1 MFGKWHLGLNCQDRN
16 DYCHH
21 PLNMGFDKFYGLPLT
36 NLRDCGPR
44 KDESTVTEGLQRFY
58 GFPFFVGFVGF
69 VLALA
74 LAGFLSKKSAF
85 ILVIIA
91 VLSHLVAPTVERLIF
106 SQLVCVLM
114 RGFDVVEQPVNLD
127 NLTVKF
133 TNEAKHFIDSSKEEP
148 FLLFMSYVKVH
159 TALFSSPK
167 FKGHSVH
174 GSYGDNVEEMDWSVG
189 EIVSALKERN
199 ILENTFVYFTS
210 DQGPHLEEVM
220 PSGEYC
226 GGWKGQ
232 YRGGVF
238 FRIFNYLYLMFDWER
253 RIAWKRQNGS

>member
-1 MFGKWHLGLNCQDRN
+1 
-16 DYCHH
+16 
-21 PLNMGFDKFYGLPLT
+21 MGFDKFYGLPLT
-36 NLRDCGPR
+36 NMRACGS
-44 KDESTVTEGLQRFY
+44 KNDEILIIRYFQRVLIL
-58 GFPFFVGFVGF
+58 PLFVAFVSF
-69 VLALA
+69 VFALA
-74 LAGFLSKKSAF
+74 LARFLSMKSAF

-91 VLSHLVAPTVERLIF
+91 VLSYQVAPTVERLIF
-106 SQLVCVLM
+106 SKLVCVLM

-133 TNEAKHFIDSSKEEP
+133 TNEAKHFIDSSKEKP

-189 EIVSALKERN
+189 EIVSALEEKN
-199 ILENTFVYFTS
+199 LLDNTFIYFTS

-220 PSGEYC
+220 SSGEYH

-232 YRGGVF
+232 YRGG
-238 FRIFNYLYLMFDWER
+238 MF
-253 RIAWKRQNGS
+253 

>member
-1 MFGKWHLGLNCQDRN
+1 
-16 DYCHH
+16 
-21 PLNMGFDKFYGLPLT
+21 MGFDKFYGLPLT
-36 NLRDCGPR
+36 NLRDCGL
-44 KDESTVTEGLQRFY
+44 KNDESVITRFLQRVLV
-58 GFPFFVGFVGF
+58 FPLFVGFVGF
-69 VLALA
+69 VFALA
-74 LAGFLSKKSAF
+74 LARFLSMKSAF
-85 ILVIIA
+85 ILVVIA
-91 VLSHLVAPTVERLIF
+91 VLSYQVAPTVERMVF
-106 SQLVCVLM
+106 SKLVCILM

-133 TNEAKHFIDSSKEEP
+133 TNEAKHFIDNSKEKP

-189 EIVSALKERN
+189 EIVSALEEKN
-199 ILENTFVYFTS
+199 LLENTFIYFTS

-232 YRGGVF
+232 YRGG
-238 FRIFNYLYLMFDWER
+238 MF
-253 RIAWKRQNGS
+253 QTQF

>member
-1 MFGKWHLGLNCQDRN
+1 
-16 DYCHH
+16 
-21 PLNMGFDKFYGLPLT
+21 MGFDKFYGLPLT

-44 KDESTVTEGLQRFY
+44 KHESTVTEGLQRFY

-69 VLALA
+69 VFALA
-74 LAGFLSKKSAF
+74 LARFLSMKSAF
-85 ILVIIA
+85 IFVIIA
-91 VLSHLVAPTVERLIF
+91 VLSYQVSPTVERLIF
-106 SQLVCVLM
+106 SKLVCILM
-114 RGFDVVEQPVNLD
+114 RGLDVVEQPVNLD

-189 EIVSALKERN
+189 EIVSALEEKN
-199 ILENTFVYFTS
+199 LLDNTFIYFTS

-220 PSGEYC
+220 SSGEYH

-232 YRGGVF
+232 YRGG
-238 FRIFNYLYLMFDWER
+238 MF
-253 RIAWKRQNGS
+253 

>member
-44 KDESTVTEGLQRFY
+44 KHESTVTEGLQRFY

-133 TNEAKHFIDSSKEEP
+133 TNEAKHFIDSSKEKP

-253 RIAWKRQNGS
+253 RIAWKGQNGS